1 MEDIPDDLSFEIVNF
16 LKTKD
21 ILSFKNCNKEFNN
34 LINKNNKFI
43 FEKLLKNLNYDILEN
58 KASINIHKENYTFSI
73 TKSKNIKTL
82 ADALKLSRLNDI

>member
-1 MEDIPDDLSFEIVNF
+1 MKNIPQELSLEIINF

-21 ILSFKNCNKEFNN
+21 ILSLKKSNKDINN

-43 FEKLLKNLNYDILEN
+43 FEKLLENLNYDLFEN
-58 KASINIHKENYTFSI
+58 KASINIHKGTHTFSI

-82 ADALKLSRLNDI
+82 ADALKLSRLDDI

>member
-1 MEDIPDDLSFEIVNF
+1 MENIPIDISLEIINF

-21 ILSFKNCNKEFNN
+21 IFTLKKSNKNINN
-34 LINKNNKFI
+34 LIEQKNKFI
-43 FEKLLKNLNYDILEN
+43 FEKLLKNLNYDLLEN
-58 KASINIHKENYTFSI
+58 NKSINIHKKNHTFSI